1 MKDEAPAGAEKGY
14 KYNTIVVPQEA
25 ALVIEFGE
33 RKDTPRNVIKYT
45 AGSKEI
51 RITVSG
57 VEYSPGMA
65 EVFAGSKDTRTMT
78 FPNTV
83 REVR

>member
-1 MKDEAPAGAEKGY
+1 MKDEVVAGAEKGY
-14 KYNTIVVPQEA
+14 KWNTIVVPQGA
-25 ALVIEFGE
+25 TLIIEFGE
-33 RKDTPRNVIKYT
+33 RKDAPRNVIKYA
-45 AGSKEI
+45 AGRKEI

-57 VEYSPGMA
+57 VEYGSDMA
-65 EVFAGSKDTRTMT
+65 EVFAGSRDARTMT